1 MSWKKNAD
9 WKKAITALKLPEF
22 SGQQWGILLL
32 VGILL
37 VVLALPVKENE
48 DKLTPA
54 SGIVSENEKSSVSKT
69 ELENKLE
76 SLLSSAEGVGNVQV
90 MLMTEEDSTDTFSGT
105 KAIQVTGVLI
115 AAQGGDNMVT
125 VQNIKQAVMALFQLD
140 AHKIKVMKMN

>member
-1 MSWKKNAD
+1 M
-9 WKKAITALKLPEF
+9 
-22 SGQQWGILLL
+22 
-32 VGILL
+32 GILL

-48 DKLTPA
+48 DKFTPA

>member
-1 MSWKKNAD
+1 MSWRKNVD

>member
-48 DKLTPA
+48 DKLSQT
-54 SGIVSENEKSSVSKT
+54 SEIISESEKASVSKT

-76 SLLSSAEGVGNVQV
+76 ALLSSTEGVGKVQV
-90 MLMTEEDSTDTFSGT
+90 MLMTREDNADTFSGT
-105 KAIQVTGVLI
+105 KDVQVTGVMI